1 MFGLGMPELLVI
13 LGIAF
18 LIFGAKRLP
27 DIGKSLGAAIR
38 DFRKSVSSKEEPRE
52 IENKGDKGE
61 KKEE

>member
-27 DIGKSLGAAIR
+27 DIGKSLGSAIR
-38 DFRKSVSSKEEPRE
+38 NFRKSVSGKEEPGE
-52 IENKGDKGE
+52 IENKEE
-61 KKEE
+61 KKEEE

>member
-27 DIGKSLGAAIR
+27 DIGKSLGSAIR
-38 DFRKSVSSKEEPRE
+38 NFRKSVSGKEESQE
-52 IENKGDKGE
+52 IENKEE

>member
-27 DIGKSLGAAIR
+27 DIGKSLGSAIR
-38 DFRKSVSSKEEPRE
+38 NFRKSVSGKEEPQE
-52 IENKGDKGE
+52 IETKEE
-61 KKEE
+61 KKKEA

>member
-27 DIGKSLGAAIR
+27 DIGKSLGTAIK
-38 DFRKSVSSKEEPRE
+38 DFRKAVSTKEETKE
-52 IENKGDKGE
+52 IENKSEKKGE
-61 KKEE
+61 

>member
-27 DIGKSLGAAIR
+27 DIGKGLGSAIR
-38 DFRKSVSSKEEPRE
+38 DFRKAVTTKEEPKE
-52 IENKGDKGE
+52 IGGPGE
-61 KKEE
+61 KKEGPPE

>member
-27 DIGKSLGAAIR
+27 DIGKSLGSAIR
-38 DFRKSVSSKEEPRE
+38 NFRKSVSGKEEPQE
-52 IENKGDKGE
+52 IENKEEK

>member
-27 DIGKSLGAAIR
+27 DIGKSLGSAIR
-38 DFRKSVSSKEEPRE
+38 NFRKSVSGKEEAQE
-52 IENKGDKGE
+52 IDNKEE